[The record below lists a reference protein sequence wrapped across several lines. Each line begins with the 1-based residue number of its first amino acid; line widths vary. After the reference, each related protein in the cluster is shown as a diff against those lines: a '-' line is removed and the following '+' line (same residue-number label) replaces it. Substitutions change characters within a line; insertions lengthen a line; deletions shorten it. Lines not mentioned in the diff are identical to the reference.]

1 MYKNTLC
8 IRAAGE
14 ELSRDFAFTRRLTK
28 KTQTLTRFYNN
39 NKKLISC
46 KSYTLNVSFGLTYSV
61 DIIAH
66 DDMINLKLNSH
77 ILSKK

>member
-28 KTQTLTRFYNN
+28 KHKHLPDFT
-39 NKKLISC
+39 
-46 KSYTLNVSFGLTYSV
+46 
-61 DIIAH
+61 IITK
-66 DDMINLKLNSH
+66 N
-77 ILSKK
+77 

>member
-1 MYKNTLC
+1 MYPC
-8 IRAAGE
+8 RWGG
-14 ELSRDFAFTRRLTK
+14 AFTRFCIHAKINK
-28 KTQTLTRFYNN
+28 KTQTLTQFYNN

-46 KSYTLNVSFGLTYSV
+46 KNYTLNVSFGLTYSV